1 MGSTH
6 RRQLSFVKSVDI
18 VFHLIVCF
26 HLSPKE
32 DQRGTVLS
40 YETRVARANGKT
52 LFVFGFVLGS
62 EEEVDKSAWFY
73 KEKGHNLKVS

>member
-1 MGSTH
+1 M
-6 RRQLSFVKSVDI
+6 
-18 VFHLIVCF
+18 
-26 HLSPKE
+26 
-32 DQRGTVLS
+32 S